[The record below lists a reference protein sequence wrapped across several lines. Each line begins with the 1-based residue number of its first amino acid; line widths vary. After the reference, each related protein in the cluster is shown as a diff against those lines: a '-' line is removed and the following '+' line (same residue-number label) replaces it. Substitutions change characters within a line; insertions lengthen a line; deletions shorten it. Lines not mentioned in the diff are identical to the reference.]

1 VLQRFGNCSCGQY
14 GASVSANR
22 DIGTRHIRH
31 GYLLV
36 QQYGAEEAPLIAAR
50 RADALLELG
59 DVDGQRVWKGVL
71 KAVEELVRVER
82 TPDER
87 MN

>member
-1 VLQRFGNCSCGQY
+1 MTSEIDIYRT
-14 GASVSANR
+14 AN
-22 DIGTRHIRH
+22 
-31 GYLLV
+31 LLV

-82 TPDER
+82 TLDER